1 MPGPGGQLEDRVQKE
16 QRKGIEYLARFGL
29 AGRGLVY
36 LLIAFVA
43 MRIPFGNPA
52 SADKEG
58 VMASISAKPWGVP
71 ALIAIAVGFAG
82 YAIWRLVEGI
92 ADPEG
97 KSRKTEGKFKRVGYL
112 FRGGLYTV
120 FAYNALKV
128 AFTKQSQGSTQK
140 AQETTAGVFSLPGGK
155 WLVLGF
161 GLGVIAAGAY
171 NGYRAFAGKYRKD
184 FKVHEMS
191 AAQRKFLFPI
201 AAAGLYARAV
211 VFCVVGAFF
220 VHSAVTI
227 DPAKAIGLDGALQR
241 ILTSPGGYWWLEI
254 VAAGLAAFGIF
265 SLAQARYRSVMNS

>member
-1 MPGPGGQLEDRVQKE
+1 MKRE
-16 QRKGIEYLARFGL
+16 QRKAIEYLARTGL

-43 MRIPFGNPA
+43 MQIPFGEPS

-58 VMASISAKPWGVP
+58 VMASISSKPWGTPV
-71 ALIAIAVGFAG
+71 LIAIAIGFAG
-82 YAIWRLVEGI
+82 YAIWRLVEAI
-92 ADPEG
+92 LDPEG
-97 KSRKTEGKFKRVGYL
+97 KSKKTEGKFKRAGYL
-112 FRGGLYTV
+112 FRGILYTT
-120 FAYNALKV
+120 FAYSALRV

-155 WLVLGF
+155 WIVLAF

-191 AAQRKFLFPI
+191 ASQRKFLFPV
-201 AAAGLYARAV
+201 AAAGLYSRAV
-211 VFCVVGAFF
+211 VFCLVGIFF
-220 VHSAVTI
+220 VRSALTI
-227 DPAKAIGLDGALQR
+227 DPAKARGLDGALHE
-241 ILTSPGGYWWLEI
+241 ILNSPGGYWWLEI

-265 SLAQARYRSVMNS
+265 SLAQARYRSIMNS